1 MRLFFYQRGNRN
13 QIIMKINKLNFLKT
27 LLIPVII
34 SLSTVLFFS
43 GNGALT
49 FFERSEPRF
58 AQTAREMLETGDYIV
73 PRFNGQYHFTKPAF
87 FHWLL
92 TISYRIFGINEFSA
106 RFWPALFGVANCL
119 LIFFLAKLL
128 FDKTTAFISALIF
141 MTSFQVYIN
150 AKFCTTDNIL
160 LFFITAA
167 LFSFYIIY
175 QKGKSKIAHLIFYAS
190 LSLSVLTK
198 GPVGLVIVL
207 FTIFI
212 FIIYSKKKSVV
223 KDLQIAKGLLIF
235 ILITFPW
242 LILVY
247 LKTNGLF
254 FKVAI
259 GHELIRHCFKTF
271 HHHSGSPAYYPK
283 VLLIR
288 FFPWVCFLPLALV
301 KILRDRNIVLPK
313 IKLLLIW
320 TIVPIILFTFITTK
334 FPHYILPSY
343 PPMILLIGFFFKD
356 IIDNKT
362 FLWKGFIGK
371 ISLSLYLFL
380 SIFIIVSLPIIFY
393 KLSLSH
399 IVMPAIFISAIL
411 LFNLMIG
418 LVFFT
423 LKNNIFGFT
432 AIFFGTYLGLVSIPF
447 LVYPSLNKYSVSK
460 LLADI
465 VNNYHQANDIK
476 AVYNF
481 GEPNLI
487 FYLKGNI
494 LILKEKEQL
503 ASLLLGQSKF
513 YCVLPYKDYLDFEK
527 EKKMLLLDRKKRYIA
542 GLHRWVDLCVVT
554 NDKIFE

>member
-1 MRLFFYQRGNRN
+1 
-13 QIIMKINKLNFLKT
+13 MKINRLNFFKT

-43 GNGALT
+43 GNDKLT

-58 AQTAREMLETGDYIV
+58 AQTAREMLETGDYVV
-73 PRFNGQYHFTKPAF
+73 PRFNSQYHFKKPAF
-87 FHWLL
+87 FYWLL

-141 MTSFQVYIN
+141 MTSSQVYIN

-167 LFSFYIIY
+167 LFSFYFIY
-175 QKGKSKIAHLIFYAS
+175 QKGKSRIAHLIFYAS

-223 KDLQIAKGLLIF
+223 KDLQIVKGLLIF

-247 LKTNGLF
+247 LKTDGLF

-259 GHELIRHCFKTF
+259 GHEFIERCFKTF
-271 HHHSGSPAYYPK
+271 QHHSGSPIYYLK

-288 FFPWVCFLPLALV
+288 FFPWICFLPLVLV
-301 KILRDRNIVLPK
+301 RILRDRNIVLPQ

-320 TIVPIILFTFITTK
+320 AIVPIVLFTFIATK
-334 FPHYILPSY
+334 LPHYVLPLY
-343 PPMILLIGFFFKD
+343 PPMVLLMGFFFKD

-362 FLWKGFIGK
+362 FLWKGFTGK
-371 ISLSLYLFL
+371 ISLSLYILL
-380 SIFIIVSLPIIFY
+380 SVFIIVFLPIIFY
-393 KLSLSH
+393 KLSLSR

-411 LFNLMIG
+411 LFSLMIG

-423 LKNNIFGFT
+423 LKNNIFGFI
-432 AIFFGTYLGLVSIPF
+432 AIFLGIYLGLALIPF
-447 LVYPSLNKYSVSK
+447 LVYPVFNKYNVSK
-460 LLADI
+460 PLADI
-465 VNNYHQANDIK
+465 VNNYHQAGDIK
-476 AVYNF
+476 AVYSF
-481 GEPNLI
+481 REPNLI
-487 FYLKGNI
+487 FYLKGNV
-494 LILKEKEQL
+494 LILKKKEQL
-503 ASLLLGQSKF
+503 ASLLSGQSKF
-513 YCVLPYKDYLDFEK
+513 YCILPYKDYLNFEK
-527 EKKMLLLDRKKRYIA
+527 EKNLLLLDRKERYIA
-542 GLHRWVDLCVVT
+542 SLHRWVDLCVVT
-554 NDKIFE
+554 NDKIF